1 MNEKPHYTMR
11 RRILAQ
17 GAGLAGACI
26 LGIALD
32 AGNTAA
38 AKSPKAALLY
48 QDHPRDGHRC
58 GDCKFFNAAGNDA
71 PAGTCALV
79 EGAIDRNGWCMA
91 FAPKT

>member
-1 MNEKPHYTMR
+1 MDEKPPHTIR
-11 RRILAQ
+11 RRILAR
-17 GAGLAGACI
+17 GLGLTGACV
-26 LGIALD
+26 LGIAID
-32 AGNTAA
+32 ARSIAA

-71 PAGTCALV
+71 PTGTCALV
-79 EGAIDRNGWCMA
+79 DGTIDRNGWCMA